1 MAKFCPDCGKPLTS
15 ETSKFCDK
23 CGANTGEVNTDRPNR
38 VIDSP
43 QKNYSSN
50 HILTL
55 LLILGVAFIFIS
67 PIILILIVISSAIAV
82 YYDANSIRAG
92 KSSPKEKWDQSITY
106 SPVSWGALTLLFWI
120 IFLPLYLY
128 RREKIFNQ
136 NL

>member
-1 MAKFCPDCGKPLTS
+1 M
-15 ETSKFCDK
+15 
-23 CGANTGEVNTDRPNR
+23 
-38 VIDSP
+38 
-43 QKNYSSN
+43 
-50 HILTL
+50 ILL
-55 LLILGVAFIFIS
+55 FVLFFIFAFINGVFCF
-67 PIILILIVISSAIAV
+67 LIVIISAIAV